1 MTTGKGSLM
10 QRMASPTGQGEK
22 KFGST
27 GGQTMLTTMAGT
39 RVQGASTM
47 SMGSSNNSNYGQS
60 MNFKATHH
68 SSPFRESIIR
78 GMVTGV
84 GLLGNHSSSKD

>member
-1 MTTGKGSLM
+1 
-10 QRMASPTGQGEK
+10 MASPTGQGEK
-22 KFGST
+22 KFGAT

-47 SMGSSNNSNYGQS
+47 SMGSSNNSTYGQAL
-60 MNFKATHH
+60 NFKATHH

-84 GLLGNHSSSKD
+84 GFLGKPGSSNN